1 MIMLSFEFAV
11 LDGIQ
16 NHLRTSFLDAA
27 MPLISRLGDAGI
39 VWLLMTLVLVIMPVT
54 IKIGLVV
61 SVALAVVSLFCNVIA
76 KPLVGRARPYDVN
89 TAVHLLVKRL
99 TDFSF
104 PSGHTAASFA
114 VVFALYFIGCKLWK
128 FSLVLAVLIAFSR
141 LYLYVHYPSDV
152 LAGVFLGAA
161 AARCAVCL
169 SGLFVC
175 A

>member
-1 MIMLSFEFAV
+1 MLSFEFAV

-39 VWLLMTLVLVIMPVT
+39 VWLLMTLVLVIMPAT
-54 IKIGLVV
+54 RKIGLVV

-114 VVFALYFIGCKLWK
+114 VVFALYFIGCELWK